1 MEWVLFEQAFEVL
14 SWFVKDHSFSVKHAL
29 LEDPFVTQNVVC
41 KLAST
46 LRFSIDKLAFVFW
59 GIIKFINAFA
69 MRHAIFPLS
78 FVKGFSSIKNPI
90 TVDLTIGPITFKN
103 ICIQIVISSFT
114 MSLTSLE
121 LSFVSFGVRRYPDTL
136 SVVLVIVPL
145 SKVNV
150 SIVVLENTSARSL
163 ALFDLSL
170 VGRVKLRFFFAI
182 CGIVEDGDFRVIR
195 LGDSTV
201 F

>member
-1 MEWVLFEQAFEVL
+1 
-14 SWFVKDHSFSVKHAL
+14 
-29 LEDPFVTQNVVC
+29 
-41 KLAST
+41 
-46 LRFSIDKLAFVFW
+46 
-59 GIIKFINAFA
+59 
-69 MRHAIFPLS
+69 
-78 FVKGFSSIKNPI
+78 
-90 TVDLTIGPITFKN
+90 
-103 ICIQIVISSFT
+103 